1 MGQREKNTQ
10 VVRLRAVRKSYPLG
24 EYAVHA
30 LRGIDLT
37 ISEGEFTV
45 IMGPSGSGKS
55 TLLNLLGCI
64 DSPTEG
70 EVEICGHNTTQKN
83 ERELADIRR
92 NNIGFIFQAFN
103 LIPVLSVYENVEY
116 ALILKKIPEAER
128 PALLDAI
135 IEQVGLTAHRHHRPN
150 QLSGG
155 QRQRVAIARALV
167 TNPRLVLADE
177 PTANLDS
184 TTGKSI
190 LELMQRMNEIHKT
203 TFVFATHDPEVLSFA
218 RRQIRIH
225 DGRIES
231 DTGAKTRAAPKPGRK
246 I

>member
-1 MGQREKNTQ
+1 MSLPEPATA
-10 VVRLRAVRKSYPLG
+10 VVRLRAVQKSYPLG
-24 EYAVHA
+24 EYEVHA
-30 LRGIDLT
+30 LRGVSLA

-64 DSPTEG
+64 DLPTEG
-70 EVEICGHNTTQKN
+70 EVEICGYDTVKKS

-116 ALILKKIPEAER
+116 ALILKKVPEAGRAAMVDEILER
-128 PALLDAI
+128 
-135 IEQVGLTAHRHHRPN
+135 VGLTAHRHHRPN

-184 TTGKSI
+184 ATGKSI
-190 LELMQRMNEIHKT
+190 LELMRRMNELHKT
-203 TFVFATHDPEVLSFA
+203 TFVFATHDPDVLTFA

-225 DGRIES
+225 DGKIES
-231 DTGAKTRAAPKPGRK
+231 DTAALQKTTAKRGKK
-246 I
+246 K

>member
-1 MGQREKNTQ
+1 MSHSQATNT
-10 VVRLRAVRKSYPLG
+10 VVSVRAVQKSYPLG
-24 EYAVHA
+24 EYEVHA
-30 LRGIDLT
+30 LRGVDLT

-64 DSPTEG
+64 DLPSSG
-70 EVEICGHNTTQKN
+70 EVEICGHKTTQKK
-83 ERELADIRR
+83 ERELAEIRR

-116 ALILKKIPEAER
+116 ALILKKIPEAGR
-128 PALLDAI
+128 PALVDEI
-135 IEQVGLTAHRHHRPN
+135 IEQVGLSAHKHHRPN

-184 TTGKSI
+184 ATGKSI
-190 LELMQRMNEIHKT
+190 LELMRRMNEMHKT
-203 TFVFATHDPEVLSFA
+203 TFVFATHDPDVLSFA

-225 DGRIES
+225 DGKIES
-231 DTGAKTRAAPKPGRK
+231 DKGSAKSAAPKKGK
-246 I
+246 KK